1 MKQNTIKAIILSVF
15 LFTPLFAFMKP
26 AFANA
31 PVIKGTVLGKNDH
44 KPVMPQ
50 VWVKWT
56 DGRNNV
62 RYTQTDGNGEFLFPS
77 WQKIPD
83 DVKNELINKIKA
95 DTDGDGIED
104 TNIARM
110 SGPGDGF
117 GCGQNS
123 HAFSV
128 VKPVSSNGT
137 FEDISGK
144 VTIPLSFSNSQ
155 SEIDIGTFYYDNPN
169 PPVCDCMD
177 LTYEGYEEEFKPGG
191 TVVFTTKI
199 SVTDPQNNP
208 GKVTATQFKMQRN
221 GIEIDNVSS
230 APSNVYRV
238 SNQEIYETAY
248 NFVIPTEG
256 SGVEE
261 YFLTTNSDC
270 LAKTALNKFRDRM
283 MGFAGKIFHLE
294 VSAQINT
301 PGVTDTCVKNG
312 PNSLQLCTFIPQQIE
327 KDCNSVRFTINY
339 GQ

>member
-1 MKQNTIKAIILSVF
+1 MKQNIIKAIILSVF
-15 LFTPLFAFMKP
+15 LSAPLFTSVKP

-31 PVIKGTVLGKNDH
+31 PVIKGKVLGKYDL

-62 RYTQTDGNGEFLFPS
+62 RYTQTDGKGEFLFPS
-77 WQKIPD
+77 WQKLSD
-83 DVKNELINKIKA
+83 NTKNDLINKIKA

-123 HAFSV
+123 HTFSV

-137 FEDISGK
+137 FEDVSGK

-155 SEIDIGTFYYDNPN
+155 GDINVGTFYYDNPN

-177 LTYEGYEEEFKPGG
+177 LTYEGEFTPGG
-191 TVVFTTKI
+191 TVVFTTKT

-208 GKVTATQFKMQRN
+208 GKVTATQFKMQR
-221 GIEIDNVSS
+221 GGVEIDNVSS

-261 YFLTTNSDC
+261 YYLTTNSDC
-270 LAKTALNKFRDRM
+270 RAKTALNKIRDRM
-283 MGFAGKIFHLE
+283 MGFAGKIFHLK
-294 VSAQINT
+294 VSAQTVT
-301 PGVTDTCVKNG
+301 PGVTDSCVKNG
-312 PNSLQLCTFIPQQIE
+312 PNSLQLCSFIPQQID

-339 GQ
+339 NK